1 MNGAR
6 LARVGGGLAAIV
18 GGLLVVVAAIVGWL
32 FIDFENFAVAAATGT
47 YIFVALLFL
56 LGAILVL
63 GGLVG
68 LYAPQSE
75 EAGSLGL
82 VGFLVTFLGMALVA
96 GAPHGNQL
104 SRNRPWR
111 SWPPNSS
118 LKTPQGGW
126 TSGSH

>member
-32 FIDFENFAVAAATGT
+32 FIDFENSAVAAATGT

-68 LYAPQSE
+68 LYA
-75 EAGSLGL
+75 
-82 VGFLVTFLGMALVA
+82 
-96 GAPHGNQL
+96 
-104 SRNRPWR
+104 R
-111 SWPPNSS
+111 
-118 LKTPQGGW
+118 
-126 TSGSH
+126 